1 MRAEESQFVPCF
13 CAVFTLLG
21 LKVLFGSKPVTLG
34 SVLLLACM
42 SGAAGTAWVVGT
54 GGWVEGRVAE
64 LANRTS
70 LLKASGMIESA
81 LRYARSVVDEDEPE
95 QDEL

>member
-1 MRAEESQFVPCF
+1 MRAEDPQFIPCF

-34 SVLLLACM
+34 SVMLLACM
-42 SGAAGTAWVVGT
+42 SSAASTAWVGGT
-54 GGWVEGRVAE
+54 GGWLEGRVAE
-64 LANRTS
+64 LVNRTS
-70 LLKASGMIESA
+70 LLNAGGMIESA
-81 LRYARSVVDEDEPE
+81 LKYARSVVEEPE